1 MLQHSARRAGGDIM
15 VRKFFILLLLASGPA
30 WAGNAGNF
38 AGSWTIANAKLA
50 PWADPKNRLPDTGER
65 ASLVGHAVVIGAK
78 TITGPKQVACPDP
91 SYAVKSYGPDMLFQG
106 GLKNPA
112 KDAAALGFK
121 GKTIAVLETGCENEV
136 DWHMNDAGQLEFGL
150 NDYVYVL
157 TRAKK

>member
-1 MLQHSARRAGGDIM
+1 M
-15 VRKFFILLLLASGPA
+15 VRKFFFVLLLASGSA
-30 WAGNAGNF
+30 WAGSVGNF
-38 AGSWTIANAKLA
+38 AGNWTIANATLA
-50 PWADPKNRLPDTGER
+50 PWVDPKNPLPDNGER

-78 TITGPKQVACPDP
+78 AITGPKQVACRDP
-91 SYAVKSYGPDMLFQG
+91 HYAVKSYAPDMLFQG

-121 GKTIAVLETGCENEV
+121 GKTVAVLETGCENEV

-157 TRAKK
+157 SRVAK